1 MLNTFSSLK
10 SGTLSTF
17 HFSHLPD
24 FFPGAF
30 TILPLLAV
38 GVNWQIA
45 YAAYS
50 SFLLL
55 VLVLSAHQVYA
66 EIVQEHQDQ
75 AFSFLVIFFAAIV
88 YFYPQLLVGLLQ
100 VGVHGGSFVVSV
112 LCAVLAWKIISSD
125 SKIAWTA
132 IFGMALIVGV
142 AAFSDILFICEFVAP
157 LIVASFGLIFF
168 RQYPLSR
175 IILVLNV
182 FVIAGTSAGVLIL
195 QRLPISPLPP
205 HDLKELSRNI
215 IRFFHTAPASSF
227 VGVVVLFFVVFLFSG
242 MCLPRD
248 RVRLPRVLD
257 FHVNLLPAGSNADSY
272 LFFWLFGLTASLLG
286 LAVSVISFV
295 GYGSYRY
302 AIALFWW
309 PVLLGPVFLAKAAV
323 KLRRP
328 LFVIAALSAAGL
340 FVSAIVSPSPEF
352 WASKIARCIDTK
364 SRTLPLHE
372 GLANYWT
379 ASPVTDFSNGR
390 HIVSQIGENGDP
402 YIWLNN
408 TLDYFSDKEGK
419 SLHKYDFVILN
430 GLDGDQIIRKFGMPS
445 HRFKCE
451 NVIVAQYDHPS
462 MLRKA
467 ILRWFSKNID

>member
-1 MLNTFSSLK
+1 MSQFGATVAHTMTQPKLRPSYRNAFSFCLAILFSICAVRWCLDSWEFQNGYFGSDNLYMLNTFSSLK

-257 FHVNLLPAGSNADSY
+257 FHVNLLPAGSNAD
-272 LFFWLFGLTASLLG
+272 L
-286 LAVSVISFV
+286 IS
-295 GYGSYRY
+295 
-302 AIALFWW
+302 
-309 PVLLGPVFLAKAAV
+309 VLL
-323 KLRRP
+323 
-328 LFVIAALSAAGL
+328 
-340 FVSAIVSPSPEF
+340 AI
-352 WASKIARCIDTK
+352 
-364 SRTLPLHE
+364 
-372 GLANYWT
+372 WT
-379 ASPVTDFSNGR
+379 DRVAFRVG
-390 HIVSQIGENGDP
+390 G
-402 YIWLNN
+402 
-408 TLDYFSDKEGK
+408 
-419 SLHKYDFVILN
+419 
-430 GLDGDQIIRKFGMPS
+430 FG
-445 HRFKCE
+445 
-451 NVIVAQYDHPS
+451 N
-462 MLRKA
+462 
-467 ILRWFSKNID
+467 